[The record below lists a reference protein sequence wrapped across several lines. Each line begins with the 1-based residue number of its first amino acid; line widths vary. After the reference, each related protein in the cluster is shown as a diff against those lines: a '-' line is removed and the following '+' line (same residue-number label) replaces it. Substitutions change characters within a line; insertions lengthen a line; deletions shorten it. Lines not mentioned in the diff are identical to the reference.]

1 MFQQANPVLGIRHV
15 KPRLKDSV
23 QRSKS
28 ALEPAFIVRNESNNE
43 SHRCSHQY
51 GGHGGQVKFGL
62 SLIKKNTW
70 IVVRPASS
78 GRASWVLLWVASLG
92 TNPLEP

>member
-1 MFQQANPVLGIRHV
+1 MGPCFDNQTPVLGIRLV

-28 ALEPAFIVRNESNNE
+28 ALEPAFTVRSQSNNE

-51 GGHGGQVKFGL
+51 GGHGGPVKFG
-62 SLIKKNTW
+62 
-70 IVVRPASS
+70 
-78 GRASWVLLWVASLG
+78 
-92 TNPLEP
+92 